1 MTQLTKADLADL
13 SPTEIDTAHRE
24 GRLDLM
30 LGHDPEYVALVERAA
45 GDIGPSDIAALR
57 QAGRE
62 DLVVRALDEDRIRF
76 NDKDVAS

>member
-1 MTQLTKADLADL
+1 MTQLTREDLKTM

-30 LGHDPEYVALVERAA
+30 LGHDRAYVDLVERAA
-45 GDIGPSDIAALR
+45 GDIGPGDIAALR

-62 DLVVRALDEDRIRF
+62 DLVVLALDEDRIRF
-76 NDKDVAS
+76 NEKESA